1 MVVKSPARLTG
12 RNHKKQ
18 KDFHLT
24 FRTLTEAYDAFAAA
38 TNGVKRKPLPLFE
51 MASVLVPGDLPVI
64 AIRIPRS
71 NLFDPSRILS

>member
-24 FRTLTEAYDAFAAA
+24 LRTLTEAYDAFAAA
-38 TNGVKRKPLPLFE
+38 TNGVKR
-51 MASVLVPGDLPVI
+51 
-64 AIRIPRS
+64 
-71 NLFDPSRILS
+71 NLCHS

>member
-1 MVVKSPARLTG
+1 MVLESPARLIG
-12 RNHKKQ
+12 HSHKRQ

-24 FRTLTEAYDAFAAA
+24 LRTLTEAYKAFAAA
-38 TNGVKRKPLPLFE
+38 TNGGQAKPLPLFE

-64 AIRIPRS
+64 AMRIPRS